1 MKILDRICGW
11 LLILGAGGH
20 SMGSYNA
27 YKDQPMTLLWAL
39 SASIAGVLLAALNLL
54 RVGRPTD
61 RTLAWVCVVG
71 NLVWLVFVY
80 AFGRLIGNLL
90 DFRVVIQAGVTI
102 ALLILSLRT
111 ALRVSQT
118 TSAA

>member
-11 LLILGAGGH
+11 LLILGACGH

-61 RTLAWVCVVG
+61 RSLAWVCVVG
-71 NLVWLVFVY
+71 NLVWLIFVY
-80 AFGRLIGNLL
+80 VFGRLIGNLL
-90 DFRVVIQAGVTI
+90 DFRVVIQASVTI
-102 ALLILSLRT
+102 ALFVLSLHT
-111 ALRVSQT
+111 ALRASQT
-118 TSAA
+118 RSAA